1 VLLLKGLGRHVA
13 LLVPRKMDG
22 VLSPE
27 SYKNLDNIK
36 DVIMRTIRYPY
47 LCRATTVF
55 LCAFMFY
62 NCRVD
67 YVGATAEEKSAADS
81 PPASRIH
88 QCTSSGL
95 LAALSFPLSSSTTAY
110 VSPSRSLITLTDR
123 RLFSVMSFGLS
134 LSPPAPSLVATVCTT
149 SKASSD
155 LQPAAVLGDSY
166 ALQSQ
171 LSTMPVFIFSS
182 LFTTA
187 SGERVKFSQAGGQW
201 HATIQAG
208 SGAYTSPRTLPV
220 VSSSDIGSFLSW
232 LRYQDMWTSR
242 ARIHVLDTSQAPNGS
257 CIYLGK
263 AGLLGGMPEFPS
275 RGVSQELG
283 ATLQEV
289 WVQGPT
295 MHLEGNQTRTE
306 VCYIQSG
313 FRYKGYRIKE
323 GSVIRRASY
332 TISYVEADARAEIN
346 KLARCSNESE
356 LEEKLSTGFAQFVN
370 LGNRAENVG
379 SAQVRGHQSAHQFSL
394 AHAAIMLYGS
404 TKKNKIF
411 QKKKSCL
418 SLALEI
424 QVVPDSKIELASF
437 LSLQRAYSPKPD
449 IDLEQDIDALLARKL
464 ANPECVLSD
473 SESIALLTHCVAEGD
488 RNSAQIKKKNALIVI
503 GTTGAGKSTFLN
515 YLMGCKLQLED
526 PARLG
531 LPGLE
536 DIIVVSPNSPVKEVM
551 PIGHTRISKTFISQ
565 IEVDRGN
572 ATMVYCDC
580 LGFLDNRGA
589 EINIANSVNIRRIL
603 QAAQSV
609 KVLILLNYR
618 SLLADR
624 SRGLADMLNMCTQL
638 FGGLAH
644 LERFKGALL
653 LGVTQAPATLRLH
666 KLHFFMTDG
675 GPSIMKTLA
684 QRTFLYDPMDR
695 GGEDFWDR
703 SMCHYHLDLLQE
715 IPQHESW
722 KIFQTVLTDS
732 DERRLGEIVAKQRK
746 TLRKALRS
754 GAYSVAGLCWRNLQ
768 RLRVIDHVS
777 VERMLN
783 DSRLMLQHIL
793 SRRIASF
800 RENSVYHRF
809 SEAEIQLAA
818 MRSLASQFNKEDFLL
833 PELDITELTRHLEY
847 FKQQKEEADRT
858 AIIDSIV
865 EQKCLMEQQ
874 FMSQRIDFSKEQS
887 RLRLEIVR
895 LDAGYDDQIK
905 KIQSERREVF
915 QKQEKE
921 TFFRKMLSEG
931 EYMKQL
937 AKQASLLCEYEAKL
951 SEVEAEKLS
960 VRSECEAM
968 LQSHQEAWRQSKL
981 TTQEKISQLEAQIE
995 VLLVPVS
1002 MPSLAFGAKEW
1013 KKYFGDV
1020 GQEPSLPNNIED
1032 ILNAPCPFFRSKK
1045 VRDTHLLVLIPASVD
1060 GVPFT
1065 LNLLG
1070 KMVQQPKNSRH
1081 KAEFGFNIAQV
1092 RTKIGENSPF
1102 CPYWLLMTRD
1112 VLEKSRGKAYSKQR
1126 ELIKRYA
1133 KKTGLCYEL
1142 PGVLEAATA
1151 ILMHHA
1157 RAGERLF
1164 GDSPWTY
1171 TRCRELIEDKYPILV
1186 GGFDS
1191 LGLAFSFYYFDIS
1204 FYGVSCC
1211 RKF

>member
-1 VLLLKGLGRHVA
+1 
-13 LLVPRKMDG
+13 
-22 VLSPE
+22 
-27 SYKNLDNIK
+27 
-36 DVIMRTIRYPY
+36 
-47 LCRATTVF
+47 VF

-404 TKKNKIF
+404 TEKNKIF

-424 QVVPDSKIELASF
+424 QVVPDCTLCEKHLVKLQAIQAQQRREYGGNLVSVARKQTLVKSEYDAS
-437 LSLQRAYSPKPD
+437 LETVCISLPILGEAEWRHYFGNVGSAPDLPSD
-449 IDLEQDIDALLARKL
+449 IDTI
-464 ANPECVLSD
+464 
-473 SESIALLTHCVAEGD
+473 
-488 RNSAQIKKKNALIVI
+488 
-503 GTTGAGKSTFLN
+503 
-515 YLMGCKLQLED
+515 
-526 PARLG
+526 LG
-531 LPGLE
+531 
-536 DIIVVSPNSPVKEVM
+536 
-551 PIGHTRISKTFISQ
+551 
-565 IEVDRGN
+565 
-572 ATMVYCDC
+572 
-580 LGFLDNRGA
+580 
-589 EINIANSVNIRRIL
+589 
-603 QAAQSV
+603 
-609 KVLILLNYR
+609 
-618 SLLADR
+618 
-624 SRGLADMLNMCTQL
+624 
-638 FGGLAH
+638 
-644 LERFKGALL
+644 
-653 LGVTQAPATLRLH
+653 
-666 KLHFFMTDG
+666 
-675 GPSIMKTLA
+675 
-684 QRTFLYDPMDR
+684 
-695 GGEDFWDR
+695 
-703 SMCHYHLDLLQE
+703 
-715 IPQHESW
+715 
-722 KIFQTVLTDS
+722 
-732 DERRLGEIVAKQRK
+732 
-746 TLRKALRS
+746 
-754 GAYSVAGLCWRNLQ
+754 
-768 RLRVIDHVS
+768 
-777 VERMLN
+777 
-783 DSRLMLQHIL
+783 
-793 SRRIASF
+793 
-800 RENSVYHRF
+800 
-809 SEAEIQLAA
+809 
-818 MRSLASQFNKEDFLL
+818 
-833 PELDITELTRHLEY
+833 
-847 FKQQKEEADRT
+847 
-858 AIIDSIV
+858 
-865 EQKCLMEQQ
+865 
-874 FMSQRIDFSKEQS
+874 
-887 RLRLEIVR
+887 
-895 LDAGYDDQIK
+895 
-905 KIQSERREVF
+905 
-915 QKQEKE
+915 
-921 TFFRKMLSEG
+921 
-931 EYMKQL
+931 
-937 AKQASLLCEYEAKL
+937 
-951 SEVEAEKLS
+951 
-960 VRSECEAM
+960 SEC
-968 LQSHQEAWRQSKL
+968 
-981 TTQEKISQLEAQIE
+981 
-995 VLLVPVS
+995 
-1002 MPSLAFGAKEW
+1002 
-1013 KKYFGDV
+1013 
-1020 GQEPSLPNNIED
+1020 
-1032 ILNAPCPFFRSKK
+1032 PFWPAKK
-1045 VRDTHLLVLIPASVD
+1045 VMDTHLLVLVPATVD
-1060 GVPFT
+1060 DAPFT
-1065 LNLLG
+1065 LNLLEEL
-1070 KMVQQPKNSRH
+1070 VQRPKNGGHRTRFRYYGD
-1081 KAEFGFNIAQV
+1081 EIRAQ
-1092 RTKIGENSPF
+1092 IGEKSPSHA
-1102 CPYWLLMTRD
+1102 YWLLITHD
-1112 VLEKSRGKAYSKQR
+1112 VLPDSRAKAYSTQK
-1126 ELIKRYA
+1126 ELVSGYA
-1133 KKTGLCYEL
+1133 ERTGLLYEL
-1142 PGVLEAATA
+1142 PHALEAATA
-1151 ILMHHA
+1151 ILMHHV
-1157 RAGERLF
+1157 RTGERLF
-1164 GDSPWTY
+1164 GDSPWTN
-1171 TRCRELIEDKYPILV
+1171 TRCQELVADQYPAVV
-1186 GGFDS
+1186 GGFES
-1191 LGLAFSFYYFDIS
+1191 SGLNVNDYYDYVHYCHRN
-1204 FYGVSCC
+1204 YGVACC